1 MASSQS
7 LKLPYKKKPELQK
20 YNTQNLRVS
29 KRLGEIPILL
39 TYVNVC
45 NGLHREG
52 IILNSASMSCNKYVT
67 SLLSAAIIALTGIGG
82 AHASDQQALSDEP
95 SLLERYTSGAKD
107 LVLKGLELV
116 GIHYRFGGT
125 DPDSGLD
132 CSGFVQLVFKDAIG
146 KLLPRTAKEQSE
158 IGNVVDKNELKPGD
172 LVFFNTMRR
181 AFSHVGIY
189 LGDNRFLHA
198 PRTGA
203 EIRVEDMS
211 QSYWVKRYNGAR
223 RVIDR

>member
-1 MASSQS
+1 
-7 LKLPYKKKPELQK
+7 
-20 YNTQNLRVS
+20 
-29 KRLGEIPILL
+29 
-39 TYVNVC
+39 
-45 NGLHREG
+45 
-52 IILNSASMSCNKYVT
+52 MSCNQYLT
-67 SLLSAAIIALTGIGG
+67 SLLSAAVIALTCIGP
-82 AHASDQQALSDEP
+82 AHASEQQQVLSDEP
-95 SLLERYTSGAKD
+95 SLFERYTSNAKD

-132 CSGFVQLVFKDAIG
+132 CSGFVQLVFKDAVG

-158 IGNVVDKNELKPGD
+158 IGNTVAQNELKPGD

-189 LGDNRFLHA
+189 LGDNRFLHS

-203 EIRVEDMS
+203 EVRVEDMS

-223 RVIDR
+223 RVVEH